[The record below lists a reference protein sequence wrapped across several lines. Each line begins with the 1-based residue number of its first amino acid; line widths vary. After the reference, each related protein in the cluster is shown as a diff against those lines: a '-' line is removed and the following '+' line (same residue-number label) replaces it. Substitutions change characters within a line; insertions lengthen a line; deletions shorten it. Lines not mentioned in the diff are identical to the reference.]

1 MCMYCVQLLSS
12 RAMRNYCLNVASH
25 PLPPRCMCG
34 ASKDQNA
41 TKSNCCLNHMLHK
54 RSCHYGIE
62 YICSSLLLYTL
73 LNAYHRR
80 NGSLSRNLHCGVA
93 VNNKPLPVGRGLDLL
108 LFDFRSHLFFRAAVT
123 WLFAL
128 NCIDALALLLGSHC
142 YHLVKLVVAGY
153 EVHVGVT
160 RWEQFV
166 SDKHYLHAN
175 RQMEDKFSF
184 LSNWPMVNGH

>member
-54 RSCHYGIE
+54 RSCQFGIE

-93 VNNKPLPVGRGLDLL
+93 VNNKPLPVGRGLGLV
-108 LFDFRSHLFFRAAVT
+108 LFDFLSHLFFRAAVT
-123 WLFAL
+123 
-128 NCIDALALLLGSHC
+128 
-142 YHLVKLVVAGY
+142 
-153 EVHVGVT
+153 
-160 RWEQFV
+160 
-166 SDKHYLHAN
+166 
-175 RQMEDKFSF
+175 
-184 LSNWPMVNGH
+184 

>member
-54 RSCHYGIE
+54 RSCHFGIE
-62 YICSSLLLYTL
+62 YVLLYCCILYWMHITEETDH
-73 LNAYHRR
+73 YHAT
-80 NGSLSRNLHCGVA
+80 ST
-93 VNNKPLPVGRGLDLL
+93 VGLRQITNPYPWVGDWLDLV
-108 LFDFRSHLFFRAAVT
+108 LFDFLSHLFFRAAVT

-184 LSNWPMVNGH
+184 LSNWSMVNGH